1 MREEI
6 LGIKTM
12 GEKINNL
19 FKAAY
24 KRNEI
29 FVNRKY
35 QRKLV
40 WKLEEKQA
48 FIDTLLRGISC
59 SIIFICKNKRWK
71 RARNHRWSTK
81 T

>member
-6 LGIKTM
+6 LDIKTM

-48 FIDTLLRGISC
+48 FIDTLLRGYPVPLFYSQKQKMEK
-59 SIIFICKNKRWK
+59 SEK
-71 RARNHRWSTK
+71 
-81 T
+81 

>member
-40 WKLEEKQA
+40 WTLQEKQA
-48 FIDTLLRGISC
+48 FIDTLLRGYPVPLFYSQKQKMEK
-59 SIIFICKNKRWK
+59 SEK
-71 RARNHRWSTK
+71 S
-81 T
+81 